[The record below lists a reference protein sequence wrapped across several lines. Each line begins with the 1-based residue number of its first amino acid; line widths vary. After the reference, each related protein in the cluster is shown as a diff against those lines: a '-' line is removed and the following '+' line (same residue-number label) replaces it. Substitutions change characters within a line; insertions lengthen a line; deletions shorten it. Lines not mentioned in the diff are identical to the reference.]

1 MLNLFWGGG
10 HTILQKLN
18 SLQGLRFLGFLLIY
32 LNHAGWLLWSDYKY
46 FDFGAR
52 GVEIFFVLSG
62 YLVAYNYR
70 NAEFAYG
77 LKSSFLYMLSKAK
90 KFYFL
95 HMLTFLIVLFHME
108 RHGFTYPSGL
118 SGFIRDVFLNITL
131 LKSWYDPSKFA
142 FNGVTWFL
150 SCILFIYLCVPLII
164 YFFRSKKWG
173 GIAVFSFLSIFLVK
187 MAFDTFGY
195 KMGMNPWPGVFGW
208 YCNPAYRLLDF
219 LLGYTG
225 FLVLEKASLRMV
237 SWKISV
243 IQCTV
248 LAFYFAACRLFD
260 QQWVPAPFVL
270 LTIVLIFT
278 FTLPYGILDIIF
290 GNRFLTHLGNI
301 SFELYILHETII
313 SGMSNRLL
321 KLTGD
326 HCLLVFIMLLVISW
340 LMAEFFAWQPVK
352 KFITKTIWTNRNTLG

>member
-1 MLNLFWGGG
+1 MLDSHYIESVLGGVR
-10 HTILQKLN
+10 TILQKLN

-70 NAEFAYG
+70 NAEFAYD

-118 SGFIRDVFLNITL
+118 SGFTRDVFLNITL

-150 SCILFIYLCVPLII
+150 SCILFIYLCVPFII
-164 YFFRSKKWG
+164 YFFKSKKWG
-173 GIAVFSFLSIFLVK
+173 DS
-187 MAFDTFGY
+187 
-195 KMGMNPWPGVFGW
+195 
-208 YCNPAYRLLDF
+208 
-219 LLGYTG
+219 
-225 FLVLEKASLRMV
+225 
-237 SWKISV
+237 
-243 IQCTV
+243 
-248 LAFYFAACRLFD
+248 
-260 QQWVPAPFVL
+260 
-270 LTIVLIFT
+270 
-278 FTLPYGILDIIF
+278 GILV
-290 GNRFLTHLGNI
+290 
-301 SFELYILHETII
+301 SFYLSREN
-313 SGMSNRLL
+313 G
-321 KLTGD
+321 
-326 HCLLVFIMLLVISW
+326 V
-340 LMAEFFAWQPVK
+340 
-352 KFITKTIWTNRNTLG
+352 